1 MVDYLLLIISTALIN
16 NFVLVKFLGLCPFMG
31 VSKKVETAI
40 GMGLATTFVLTVA
53 SLSAYLV
60 ETFVL
65 IPLDAQFLRTLV
77 FILVIAVIVQ
87 LTEMIVHKTSPI
99 VYR

>member
-1 MVDYLLLIISTALIN
+1 
-16 NFVLVKFLGLCPFMG
+16 
-31 VSKKVETAI
+31 
-40 GMGLATTFVLTVA
+40 MGLATTFVLTVA

-87 LTEMIVHKTSPI
+87 LTEMIVHKTSPTL
-99 VYR
+99 YRLLGIYLPLITTNLCGIRCWLLLNVNLCQII